1 MRHFILGGL
10 AALALAGTALPAA
23 AATHQLVIVNNSS
36 VPVYY
41 IYTGPSD
48 SDDWGDDILSDTDI
62 LQPGLKATV
71 TVNTVSDDQCLFDF
85 RLDNETETV
94 NEIRELD
101 ICKIGTYTLTD
112 K

>member
-10 AALALAGTALPAA
+10 AALAIVGSALPAA
-23 AATHQLVIVNNSS
+23 AATHQLEIINNSS

-41 IYTGPSD
+41 IYTGPSE
-48 SDDWGDDILSDTDI
+48 SDDWGDDILNETDI
-62 LQPGLKATV
+62 LQPGLTATV
-71 TVNTVSDDQCLFDF
+71 TINTATDDQCLFDF
-85 RLDNETETV
+85 RLENETDVV

-101 ICKIGTYTLTD
+101 ICKVGTYTLTD